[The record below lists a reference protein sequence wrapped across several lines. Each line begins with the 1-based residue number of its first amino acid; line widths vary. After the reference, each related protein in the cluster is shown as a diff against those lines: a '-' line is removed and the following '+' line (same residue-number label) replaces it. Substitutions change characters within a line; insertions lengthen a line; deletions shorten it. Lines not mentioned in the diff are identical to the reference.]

1 MLNDGVVKREREN
14 GRMKWREASPRKKS
28 CGLRQVE
35 NSLRYW
41 EMKSWEDRSDAPGG
55 KAGNGKV
62 LDAHEEGQGSEKM
75 LWDVGRWPREGP

>member
-1 MLNDGVVKREREN
+1 
-14 GRMKWREASPRKKS
+14 
-28 CGLRQVE
+28 
-35 NSLRYW
+35 
-41 EMKSWEDRSDAPGG
+41 MKSWEDRSDAPGG